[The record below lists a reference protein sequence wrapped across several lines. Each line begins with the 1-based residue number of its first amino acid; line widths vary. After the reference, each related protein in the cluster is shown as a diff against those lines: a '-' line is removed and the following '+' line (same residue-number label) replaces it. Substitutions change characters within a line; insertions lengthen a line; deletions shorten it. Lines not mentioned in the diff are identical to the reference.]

1 MQQLVVFKMNHNYV
15 LIMAILILCGFFN
28 NPTTIRKTLGSC
40 FFLKIKN
47 FWRGHVVIVPFLS
60 YKCWYY

>member
-40 FFLKIKN
+40 FFFKN
-47 FWRGHVVIVPFLS
+47 KKFLAWSRGHSAFFEL
-60 YKCWYY
+60 

>member
-40 FFLKIKN
+40 FFFKNKKI
-47 FWRGHVVIVPFLS
+47 FGVVTWS
-60 YKCWYY
+60 

>member
-28 NPTTIRKTLGSC
+28 NPTTIRKLWGHV
-40 FFLKIKN
+40 FFLKIKK
-47 FWRGHVVIVPFLS
+47 FFGVVTWS
-60 YKCWYY
+60 

>member
-40 FFLKIKN
+40 FFFKN
-47 FWRGHVVIVPFLS
+47 NFYFGWQSGSNP
-60 YKCWYY
+60 